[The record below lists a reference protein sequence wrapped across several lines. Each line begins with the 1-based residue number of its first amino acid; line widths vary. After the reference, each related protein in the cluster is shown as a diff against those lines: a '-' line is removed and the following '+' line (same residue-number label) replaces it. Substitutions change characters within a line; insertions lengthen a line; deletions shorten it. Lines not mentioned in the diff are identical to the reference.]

1 MNPVLLLIAAI
12 AIGFMSGLRAF
23 TPLALVSWLAIWG
36 WLPLAGSR
44 LAFLG
49 TTAGAV
55 IVSVLALGELIGDK
69 LPVTPPRIQP
79 GPLVARLLT
88 GAMSGGAIGLAGGQS
103 WVPGSMGGA
112 LGGMAGAFAGYYVR
126 RAIVRRLGVRDFL
139 VAFVEDIVAVGG
151 TLLLLAYLFSRTV

>member
-1 MNPVLLLIAAI
+1 MNPAVLLVAAL
-12 AIGFMSGLRAF
+12 AIGFMAGLRAF

-36 WLPLAGSR
+36 WLPLAGSP

-103 WVPGSMGGA
+103 WVPGSICGA
-112 LGGMAGAFAGYYVR
+112 LGGIAGAFVGYYVR
-126 RAIVRRLGVRDFL
+126 RAIVRRLGVHDFM
-139 VAFVEDIVAVGG
+139 VAIAEDIVAVGG
-151 TLLLLAYLFSRTV
+151 TLLLLACLFSRTV